1 MTEQP
6 FYESN
11 VIREE
16 LKEMESLY
24 LGLAKLSYNLPNLNS
39 EEKLDHVTKTLE
51 LIAKQKVFYAR
62 LALMSYDDEEAR
74 EVKHRI
80 DTMTEMYSA
89 GKHINQVLDETEDK
103 LRALKSNLDNA

>member
-1 MTEQP
+1 
-6 FYESN
+6 
-11 VIREE
+11 
-16 LKEMESLY
+16 MESLY

-89 GKHINQVLDETEDK
+89 GKHINQVLDEMEDK
-103 LRALKSNLDNA
+103 LRALKSSLDNA